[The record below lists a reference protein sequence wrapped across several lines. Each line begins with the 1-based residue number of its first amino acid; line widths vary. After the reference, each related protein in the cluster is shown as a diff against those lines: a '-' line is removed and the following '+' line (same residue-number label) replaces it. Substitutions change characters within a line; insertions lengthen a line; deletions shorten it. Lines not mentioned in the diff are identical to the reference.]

1 MSRSDALNHRKEKLF
16 LLQVAVAFP
25 HARGSRSRSHPPLS
39 ASPVLNQDTSRV
51 ACSAHTKASG
61 DHRASTR
68 CVSRI
73 LACALRRDT
82 MAAALHV
89 PPSPLYA
96 VDGGANGERLAFLPV
111 GRFLRLLLFL
121 SLPLPVS
128 LVLFLEEGAR
138 SSRRTP
144 VVISRKI
151 PFSRPRPKKFHRAR
165 RLLANGGGNRECG
178 MLVGSRGAK
187 EGQGPRE

>member
-1 MSRSDALNHRKEKLF
+1 M
-16 LLQVAVAFP
+16 QVTVAFP
-25 HARGSRSRSHPPLS
+25 HAQGSRSRSHPPLS

-51 ACSAHTKASG
+51 ACSAHTKASR

-82 MAAALHV
+82 MAAAALHV
-89 PPSPLYA
+89 SPLFYTLWTEA
-96 VDGGANGERLAFLPV
+96 LMASVSLSCWLAGFSAC
-111 GRFLRLLLFL
+111 L
-121 SLPLPVS
+121 SLPPFLC
-128 LVLFLEEGAR
+128 LVLFLEGC

-151 PFSRPRPKKFHRAR
+151 PFSRPRPKKFHCAR
-165 RLLANGGGNRECG
+165 RLLANRGGKRECG
-178 MLVGSRGAK
+178 TLVGSRERRKG
-187 EGQGPRE
+187 RESKSAQRGWKRNCFVSESTVCVF